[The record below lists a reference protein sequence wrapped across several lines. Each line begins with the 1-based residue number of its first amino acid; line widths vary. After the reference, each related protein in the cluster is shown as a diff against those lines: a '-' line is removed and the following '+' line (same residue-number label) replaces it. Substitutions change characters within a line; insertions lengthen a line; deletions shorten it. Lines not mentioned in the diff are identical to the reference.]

1 MKTFWKIVFGSL
13 LGCILASIV
22 GYLLFFAFVGSIAGL
37 AGKSASVPAGEKIL
51 RIDLSQS
58 IPEQNEESFRF
69 SAAGPSFGS
78 SLSLYTVVK
87 AIEAAARADGLPC
100 LEKGY
105 IRVVLEFSECSC
117 CNG

>member
-1 MKTFWKIVFGSL
+1 ML
-13 LGCILASIV
+13 LLQAQAG
-22 GYLLFFAFVGSIAGL
+22 GAGL
-37 AGKSASVPAGEKIL
+37 
-51 RIDLSQS
+51 
-58 IPEQNEESFRF
+58 F
-69 SAAGPSFGS
+69 SSPIVMLALMFIIMWFFMIRPQRKQQ
-78 SLSLYTVVK
+78 K